1 MPELFFSGSK
11 ENLSYVTFFRV
22 GSGMGRLGC
31 AVRRLVGWTGTGTVE
46 VRTSD
51 RRENPS
57 PFDQL
62 EVPSRDIVAVSYD
75 ERWLEVPY
83 A

>member
-1 MPELFFSGSK
+1 M
-11 ENLSYVTFFRV
+11 
-22 GSGMGRLGC
+22 
-31 AVRRLVGWTGTGTVE
+31 RRLVGWTGTGTGTVE

-57 PFDQL
+57 PFDEL

>member
-1 MPELFFSGSK
+1 MLMDPARCVDAWLSFC
-11 ENLSYVTFFRV
+11 NLSCTSPSYGEDRAWVDLTAP
-22 GSGMGRLGC
+22 S
-31 AVRRLVGWTGTGTVE
+31 RLVGWTVE

-62 EVPSRDIVAVSYD
+62 GVPGSDIIGA
-75 ERWLEVPY
+75 

>member
-1 MPELFFSGSK
+1 MRRCGEDRAWVDLTAPS
-11 ENLSYVTFFRV
+11 
-22 GSGMGRLGC
+22 
-31 AVRRLVGWTGTGTVE
+31 RLVGWTVE

-62 EVPSRDIVAVSYD
+62 GVPGSDIIGA
-75 ERWLEVPY
+75 